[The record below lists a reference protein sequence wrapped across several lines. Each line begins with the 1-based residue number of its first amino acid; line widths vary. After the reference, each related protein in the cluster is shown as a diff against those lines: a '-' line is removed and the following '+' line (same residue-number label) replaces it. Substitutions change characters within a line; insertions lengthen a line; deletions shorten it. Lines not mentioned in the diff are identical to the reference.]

1 MRNIMSRITDMTV
14 GSPTK
19 HILSFA
25 FPLIVTNFG
34 QQLYTIADAAIVGR
48 GVGVQALAAVGAT
61 DWCYWLILWSVMG
74 LTQGFSTSVARCF
87 GDKNYKDMN
96 KTISMSS
103 LLTLVIGGLLTII
116 GMLAVHPA
124 LTVLNTPA
132 DIFGGASTYLRI
144 MVGGTLVVAAYNLA
158 ASFLRAFG
166 DGKSPLIA
174 MVIAALLNIGLD
186 LLFVFVFHWGIAG
199 AAVASITSQ
208 LVSFLYCL
216 AQLQR
221 VECIELTDTWNLDWK
236 RIKELL
242 FFSIPLS
249 LQHVAI
255 SVGGILLQSSVNI
268 QGSTFIAGYTATN
281 KVYGLLESSSFSVG
295 LACSTFL
302 SQNYGAG
309 KLDRVKKGTR
319 TGAMIV
325 IVLALVIMTA
335 TLFAKQYI
343 PRLFLDIHQPGGAEA
358 LDIAVR
364 YLTILAVCLV
374 ILYLIHIYRNALQAM
389 EISSWSML
397 SGISECVCRV
407 VMGKVVF
414 LWMGASA
421 LFWAEPIAWLG
432 ALLTVMIPY
441 YIYQKKKLT

>member
-1 MRNIMSRITDMTV
+1 MSRTTDMTV

-19 HILSFA
+19 HILTFA
-25 FPLIVTNFG
+25 LPLIVTNFG

-74 LTQGFSTSVARCF
+74 LTQGFSTFVARYF
-87 GDKNYKDMN
+87 GDKNYRDMN
-96 KTISMSS
+96 KTIAMSAI
-103 LLTLVIGGLLTII
+103 LTLMIGGLLTVI
-116 GMLAVHPA
+116 GLLAVRPA
-124 LTVLNTPA
+124 LTMLNTPT
-132 DIFGGASTYLRI
+132 DIMEGASTYLRI
-144 MVGGTLVVAAYNLA
+144 MIGGTLVVAAYNLA

-186 LLFVFVFHWGIAG
+186 LLFVFAFHWGIAG
-199 AAVASITSQ
+199 AAIASVTSQ

-216 AQLQR
+216 TQLKKI
-221 VECIELTDTWNLDWK
+221 ECIELTEDTWQLDGK
-236 RIKELL
+236 RVKDLL
-242 FFSIPLS
+242 FFSVPLCM
-249 LQHVAI
+249 QHVAI

-319 TGAMIV
+319 TGAYIV
-325 IVLALVIMTA
+325 IVLALIIMTA
-335 TLFAKQYI
+335 TLFAKEYI
-343 PRLFLDIHQPGGAEA
+343 PRLFLDIHQPGGPEA
-358 LDIAVR
+358 LAISVE

-397 SGISECVCRV
+397 SGIAECVCRV
-407 VMGKVVF
+407 FMGKVVF
-414 LWMGASA
+414 LWMGSNA
-421 LFWAEPIAWLG
+421 LFLAEPIAWLG

-441 YIYQKKKLT
+441 YIYQKKKLN